1 MEICLARSCSASDGT
16 LTSQERKDRSSMIAD
31 HCEVS
36 QLMSRA
42 LVRAAHGCLRS
53 YSSALSCCRGECS
66 SPAQEHDN
74 GITFGGNKSEH
85 EHVLATTVVAYT
97 IVSIWAER
105 RERSSL
111 TFWHRFTQSTLLVKH
126 DLFVLRFD
134 EVVYNMRGGCVT
146 SGVAKPLVAGNTLCE
161 L

>member
-1 MEICLARSCSASDGT
+1 
-16 LTSQERKDRSSMIAD
+16 MIAD

-53 YSSALSCCRGECS
+53 CPLGSSCCRGECS
-66 SPAQEHDN
+66 SPAQEHDD
-74 GITFGGNKSEH
+74 GITLGGNESEH

-111 TFWHRFTQSTLLVKH
+111 TFRHRFTQSTLLVKH
-126 DLFVLRFD
+126 DLFVLRLD
-134 EVVYNMRGGCVT
+134 EVVYNMRGGCVA
-146 SGVAKPLVAGNTLCE
+146 SGVAEPLVTGNAL
-161 L
+161 